1 MILSLEVKN
10 LSISYKGIAAVRNV
24 SFSVDSGKITT
35 IIGAN
40 GVGKSSIIKGIMG
53 LVKPDKGEII
63 YKNRNITKVS
73 ASMKTKYGFSLC
85 PEGRQLFP
93 NMTVYENL
101 EMGAY
106 SRKDKNIGK
115 DIELVFKDFP
125 RLEERKRQKA
135 GTLSG
140 GEQELLA
147 IARAL
152 MANPELLILDEPSWG
167 LAPIMI
173 QEVVKI
179 IKRLNK
185 NGMTIL
191 LIEQNANLA
200 LKLAHYGY
208 VLDVEGIV
216 IEGTGKELAENKE
229 IKKIYLG

>member
-1 MILSLEVKN
+1 MKN
-10 LSISYKGIAAVRNV
+10 LSISYKGIVAVRDI

-73 ASMKTKYGFSLC
+73 ASKKAKYGLSLC

-115 DIELVFKDFP
+115 DIEVVFKDFP
-125 RLEERKRQKA
+125 RLEERKHQKA

-173 QEVVKI
+173 QEVVNI
-179 IKRLNK
+179 IKRLNE

-216 IEGTGKELAENKE
+216 IEGTGKELAENNE
-229 IKKIYLG
+229 IKKIYLGE